1 MFVIS
6 CKEIGVTSKI
16 WLAPIFVCI
25 LSGAKIIYRD
35 VIYLTNND
43 YINSFPQILKLNN
56 FEANKIAITEAGRFP
71 FWYDAQEM
79 IDLVGLNSIRVVKE
93 GSAQVLNDTKPNLIF
108 IHHAGR
114 FDMSEFE
121 SDKPFFITNPKS
133 IKIKTEYMGKN
144 SVLIAPESALNYA
157 IENKFIAIPVRYGSE
172 DANFSH
178 VYFLSPILNKK
189 LFIAALEQSWKIKL
203 TYHQSNHN

>member
-1 MFVIS
+1 VNQ
-6 CKEIGVTSKI
+6 IG
-16 WLAPIFVCI
+16 
-25 LSGAKIIYRD
+25 
-35 VIYLTNND
+35 
-43 YINSFPQILKLNN
+43 
-56 FEANKIAITEAGRFP
+56 EEAG
-71 FWYDAQEM
+71 
-79 IDLVGLNSIRVVKE
+79 N
-93 GSAQVLNDTKPNLIF
+93 NLIGLEEK
-108 IHHAGR
+108 IKQKLYGQNQVIETVLEKIYVAKAGLKSLNKPIGSFLFLGPTGTGKSEFAKLLSEHLEMKLVR